1 MTGHCSSQARHV
13 VHLQITSACS
23 TFGTSSVTWFGVKY
37 ASLGGSA
44 WCISCVSIAPSSVLG
59 AAGSLVS
66 CLNRF
71 GSHAYRWSRSASV
84 RCLGESFLSVVY
96 AGQLSLQRPHS
107 VHVYRSITSFH
118 DRSVIFEK

>member
-1 MTGHCSSQARHV
+1 M
-13 VHLQITSACS
+13 L
-23 TFGTSSVTWFGVKY
+23 GTSSTTLFDTKY

-44 WCISCVSIAPSSVLG
+44 WCISCLTSALSSAEGSPAAASPAAASIVGLALAFISS
-59 AAGSLVS
+59 
-66 CLNRF
+66 

-107 VHVYRSITSFH
+107 VQV
-118 DRSVIFEK
+118 